1 MCLTSFL
8 KQRVVSFIH
17 SANNDN
23 EEILK
28 YPSSF
33 VRIKCRQQEILLVA
47 VTLLNMYM
55 HANSTGPELHEV
67 FAEISS
73 FYPFPWFHSVKEE
86 DMKQSSIALQTLEID
101 GETPYEL
108 EKFPLLLSTAESLL
122 LLLEEVA
129 HPSICLYVRWWLARS
144 AVVHH
149 RCLLG
154 NLSPT
159 LCDRVRSN
167 QSWIEEQ

>member
-1 MCLTSFL
+1 MMFFTY
-8 KQRVVSFIH
+8 
-17 SANNDN
+17 
-23 EEILK
+23 LK
-28 YPSSF
+28 YSSSF
-33 VRIKCRQQEILLVA
+33 RIKCRQQEILLVA

-55 HANSTGPELHEV
+55 QANYTGPELHEV

-108 EKFPLLLSTAESLL
+108 EKFPLFLSTAESLL